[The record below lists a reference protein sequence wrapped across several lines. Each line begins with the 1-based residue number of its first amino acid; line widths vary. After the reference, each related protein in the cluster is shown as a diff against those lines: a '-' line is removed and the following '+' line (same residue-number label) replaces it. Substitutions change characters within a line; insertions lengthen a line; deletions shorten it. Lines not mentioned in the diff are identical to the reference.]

1 MLQACVDGSG
11 TGDPR
16 LFVLAGGIA
25 TVEQWAA
32 FSTEWQ
38 ERLNMRPPLEYFKQS
53 EMVQSPERLE
63 RSGWFE
69 RVLRDHVTA
78 LISCVVR
85 TEELVKVVRE
95 IKWPVKVVNADK
107 LGNPY
112 YFAFHA
118 IMNKLAQYQE
128 QLGIS
133 EPVYFVFDDEGE
145 KKNTLQGWDRIKL
158 SVTPEVRK
166 LMGSTPTYRDD
177 KQFLPLQG
185 ADLFA
190 YWVRQME
197 LNKIKGVPEGSLYP
211 WRASVPKDRKEGER
225 FWLHMEFREQDFRI
239 ETAKWTTP
247 EVIARAQ
254 MNDEEVAAALR
265 DLEQRERGIKMTLP
279 DPSSG

>member
-32 FSTEWQ
+32 FSAEWQ
-38 ERLNMRPPLEYFKQS
+38 ERLNMRPLLECFKQS

-78 LISCVVR
+78 LISCAIR
-85 TEELVKVVRE
+85 TDELVKVVRE

-107 LGNPY
+107 LENPY

-118 IMNKLAQYQE
+118 IMNKLAQHQV

-133 EPVYFVFDDEGE
+133 GPVDFIFDEEGE
-145 KKNTLQGWDRIKL
+145 KKNTLEAWDRIKL
-158 SVTPEVRK
+158 SVTPQVRK
-166 LMGSTPTYRDD
+166 LMGSTPIYRND

-190 YWVRQME
+190 YWVRQIE
-197 LNKIKGVPEGSLYP
+197 LNKMNGMSEGSLYP
-211 WRASVPKDRKEGER
+211 WRDSVPKDRKEDER
-225 FWLHMEFREQDFRI
+225 FWLHMWFREQDFRTEI
-239 ETAKWTTP
+239 AKWTTP

-254 MNDEEVAAALR
+254 MSDEEVTTALR
-265 DLEQRERGIKMTLP
+265 DLEKRERGIKMTLP
-279 DPSSG
+279 DPSSR